1 MAVRDGDVGAD
12 AIFHLLPS
20 VVKDD
25 QKDTL
30 LTASLL
36 GLMLDLVILLAPL

>member
-1 MAVRDGDVGAD
+1 MWTLTLYH
-12 AIFHLLPS
+12 FLPS
-20 VVKDD
+20 IIEDD

-36 GLMLDLVILLAPL
+36 GLMLDLIVLLAPL

>member
-1 MAVRDGDVGAD
+1 MDAD
-12 AIFHLLPS
+12 ARFHLLPS
-20 VVKDD
+20 DVKDNE
-25 QKDTL
+25 KDTL

>member
-1 MAVRDGDVGAD
+1 MDAD
-12 AIFHLLPS
+12 AIFRLLPS
-20 VVKDD
+20 VVDD
-25 QKDTL
+25 DEKDTL